1 MVRILVKIVHHV
13 FCYRQYLLYY
23 GNDPTSSPTVLPMGN
38 YELDFLNQVK
48 LYIFDNVGDYYI
60 FTYNLTVCGVFCF
73 LYMAHISCDPTLK
86 ICVFLRNTFF
96 S

>member
-1 MVRILVKIVHHV
+1 MHMYDG

-48 LYIFDNVGDYYI
+48 LYIFDGVGDYYI
-60 FTYNLTVCGVFCF
+60 FTYNLTVRWF
-73 LYMAHISCDPTLK
+73 
-86 ICVFLRNTFF
+86 
-96 S
+96 